1 MINYHNSLL
10 VEQRK
15 IQDQFINNYYLKNF
29 CIKTGI
35 DPDDYKLNR
44 VYLDQIRQ
52 EVLEYYEQLRMKYA
66 GNIENMLDAM
76 RANIEVSKYE
86 YQI

>member
-1 MINYHNSLL
+1 MNRYYMINYHNSLL

-35 DPDDYKLNR
+35 DPDNYKLNR
-44 VYLDQIRQ
+44 VYLDQIRE
-52 EVLEYYEQLRMKYA
+52 EVLEYYE
-66 GNIENMLDAM
+66 
-76 RANIEVSKYE
+76 
-86 YQI
+86 